1 MDAPVTV
8 PRNVVPSVVFLRSE
22 IPSSHPSTAMLGT
35 ERLGTGVAVA
45 GDRVLTAHYLVL
57 GASNLEVAGFDG
69 LPRTVRRTLID
80 YDSGLAVLFLE
91 GPPLRAARTSADP
104 RPGLPVFLM
113 SCTAERERKGTTG
126 HVTRIGPF
134 EAFWEYMLDRA
145 IITTAINPGLAGA
158 PLFDP
163 SGALLGLVS
172 LGMTTVGRYSLAI
185 PIELYLARREAMDE
199 GAPGLRARAWIGFYP
214 QDFDGGV
221 VVSGVVAKGPAES
234 AGLKA
239 GDLVLSVDGE
249 SVTSLR
255 ELYRAIW
262 RKGPGDTL
270 RLQVLRDSAI
280 RSVEV
285 TGGDREE
292 FFR

>member
-1 MDAPVTV
+1 
-8 PRNVVPSVVFLRSE
+8 
-22 IPSSHPSTAMLGT
+22 MLGT

-45 GDRVLTAHYLVL
+45 PDRVLTAHYLVL
-57 GASNLEVAGFDG
+57 GASRLEISGFDG

-80 YDSGLAVLFLE
+80 HETGFAVLILE
-91 GPPLRAARTSADP
+91 GPPLRPAPTSEDP

-185 PIELYLARREAMDE
+185 PIGLYLARREVMDE
-199 GAPGLRARAWIGFYP
+199 GAAASRAWIGFYP
-214 QDFDGGV
+214 QGFDGGV
-221 VVSGVVAKGPAES
+221 VVSGVVAKGPAEK
-234 AGLKA
+234 AGLKP
-239 GDLVLSVDGE
+239 GDLLLSVDGE
-249 SVTSLR
+249 SVTTLR

-262 RKGPGDTL
+262 KKGPGETV
-270 RLQVLRDSAI
+270 RLQVLRDSAL

-285 TGGDREE
+285 IGGDRVA
-292 FFR
+292 FYR

>member
-8 PRNVVPSVVFLRSE
+8 PRNVVPSVVFLRCE
-22 IPSSHPSTAMLGT
+22 VPAAHPSTAMLGS

-45 GDRVLTAHYLVL
+45 DDRILTAHYLVL
-57 GASNLEVAGFDG
+57 GAKAVEVCGFDG
-69 LPRTVRRTLID
+69 RPRTVQRTVID
-80 YDSGLAVLFLE
+80 HETGLAVLILD
-91 GPPLRAARTSADP
+91 GPPLPPARVSEDS

-113 SCTAERERKGTTG
+113 SCTSDQERKGTTG
-126 HVTRIGPF
+126 HVMRIGPF

-158 PLFDP
+158 PLFDS

-185 PIELYLARREAMDE
+185 PIDLYLARREAMDE
-199 GAPGLRARAWIGFYP
+199 GAPGGRARAWVGFYP
-214 QDFDGGV
+214 QAFDGGV
-221 VVSGVVAKGPAES
+221 VISGVVARGPAQE

-249 SVTSLR
+249 RVTTLR

-262 RKGPGDTL
+262 EKGPGEAL
-270 RLQVLRDSAI
+270 RLQVLRDSSI
-280 RSVEV
+280 RMVEV
-285 TGGDREE
+285 IGGDRAA